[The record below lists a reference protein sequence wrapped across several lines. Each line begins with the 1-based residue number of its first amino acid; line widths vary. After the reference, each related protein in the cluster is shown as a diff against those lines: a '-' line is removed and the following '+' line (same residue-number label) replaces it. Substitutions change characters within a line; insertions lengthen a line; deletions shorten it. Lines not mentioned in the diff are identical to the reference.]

1 MFSINNRTIV
11 VFSTSIIIEQVQLDV
26 VTNVNVQWEKV
37 SQVWLTCRDQGLLRI
52 GSRVPVFLWLLIAD
66 QFLVAFLVLMFA
78 SFTDWLDGFIARK
91 FNQITSLGK
100 VLDPSADRLFIL
112 ATLIGLTVNEIIPA
126 WLAIVIVARDL
137 LLLIGYPISASHGF
151 GPLPVHF
158 LGKAATFAL
167 LYALPL
173 LLLAEVWPTAEAVIL
188 PLAWG
193 FAYWGIGLY
202 WVAGFVYLAQLR
214 QLISLE
220 RRSSPN
226 I

>member
-1 MFSINNRTIV
+1 MQLSQELKSVPNMLSILR
-11 VFSTSIIIEQVQLDV
+11 
-26 VTNVNVQWEKV
+26 
-37 SQVWLTCRDQGLLRI
+37 LLL
-52 GSRVPVFLWLLIAD
+52 VPVFLWLLIAD
-66 QFLVAFLVLMFA
+66 QFLIAFLVLMFA

-126 WLAIVIVARDL
+126 WLAIVIVARDV
-137 LLLIGYPISASHGF
+137 LLLIGYPISASHGY

-173 LLLAEVWPTAEAVIL
+173 LLLADVWPTAEAVIL

>member
-1 MFSINNRTIV
+1 MLSILR
-11 VFSTSIIIEQVQLDV
+11 
-26 VTNVNVQWEKV
+26 
-37 SQVWLTCRDQGLLRI
+37 LLL
-52 GSRVPVFLWLLIAD
+52 VPVFLWLLIVD
-66 QFLVAFLVLMFA
+66 QFLIAFLVLMFA

-126 WLAIVIVARDL
+126 WLAIVIVARDV
-137 LLLIGYPISASHGF
+137 LLLIGYPISASHGY

-173 LLLAEVWPTAEAVIL
+173 LLLADVWPSAEAVIL

-202 WVAGFVYLAQLR
+202 WVAGFVYPAQLR

>member
-1 MFSINNRTIV
+1 MQLSQELKSIPNML
-11 VFSTSIIIEQVQLDV
+11 SIL
-26 VTNVNVQWEKV
+26 
-37 SQVWLTCRDQGLLRI
+37 RLLL
-52 GSRVPVFLWLLIAD
+52 VPVFLWLLIVD
-66 QFLVAFLVLMFA
+66 QFLIAFLVLMFA

-126 WLAIVIVARDL
+126 WLAVVIVARDIL
-137 LLLIGYPISASHGF
+137 LLVGYPISASHGY

-173 LLLAEVWPTAEAVIL
+173 LLLADVWPSAEAVIL

>member
-1 MFSINNRTIV
+1 MLSILR
-11 VFSTSIIIEQVQLDV
+11 
-26 VTNVNVQWEKV
+26 
-37 SQVWLTCRDQGLLRI
+37 LLL
-52 GSRVPVFLWLLIAD
+52 VPVFLWLLIAD
-66 QFLVAFLVLMFA
+66 QFLIAFLVLMFA

-126 WLAIVIVARDL
+126 WLAIVIVARDV
-137 LLLIGYPISASHGF
+137 LLLIGYPISASHGY

-173 LLLAEVWPTAEAVIL
+173 LLLADVWPSAEAVIL

-214 QLISLE
+214 KLISLE

>member
-1 MFSINNRTIV
+1 MQLRQELKSVPNMLSILR
-11 VFSTSIIIEQVQLDV
+11 
-26 VTNVNVQWEKV
+26 
-37 SQVWLTCRDQGLLRI
+37 LLL
-52 GSRVPVFLWLLIAD
+52 VPVFLWLLIVD
-66 QFLVAFLVLMFA
+66 QFLVAFLVLIFA

-91 FNQITSLGK
+91 YNQITSLGK

-126 WLAIVIVARDL
+126 WLAIVIVARDI
-137 LLLIGYPISASHGF
+137 LLLIGYPISASHGY

-173 LLLAEVWPTAEAVIL
+173 LLLADVWPSAEAVIL

>member
-1 MFSINNRTIV
+1 MQLSQELKSVPNMLSILR
-11 VFSTSIIIEQVQLDV
+11 
-26 VTNVNVQWEKV
+26 
-37 SQVWLTCRDQGLLRI
+37 LLL
-52 GSRVPVFLWLLIAD
+52 VPVFLWLLIAD

-126 WLAIVIVARDL
+126 WLAIVIVARDV
-137 LLLIGYPISASHGF
+137 LLLIGYPISASHGY

-173 LLLAEVWPTAEAVIL
+173 LLLADVWPSAEAVIL

>member
-1 MFSINNRTIV
+1 MRLSQELKSVPNMLSILR
-11 VFSTSIIIEQVQLDV
+11 
-26 VTNVNVQWEKV
+26 
-37 SQVWLTCRDQGLLRI
+37 LLL
-52 GSRVPVFLWLLIAD
+52 VPVFLWLLIAD
-66 QFLVAFLVLMFA
+66 QFLIAFLVLMFA

-126 WLAIVIVARDL
+126 WLAIVIVARDV
-137 LLLIGYPISASHGF
+137 LLLIGYPISASHGY

-173 LLLAEVWPTAEAVIL
+173 LLLADVWPSAEAVIL

>member
-1 MFSINNRTIV
+1 MQLRQELKSVPNMLSILR
-11 VFSTSIIIEQVQLDV
+11 
-26 VTNVNVQWEKV
+26 
-37 SQVWLTCRDQGLLRI
+37 LLL
-52 GSRVPVFLWLLIAD
+52 VPVFLWLLIVD

-91 FNQITSLGK
+91 YNQITSLGK

-126 WLAIVIVARDL
+126 WLAIVIVARDI
-137 LLLIGYPISASHGF
+137 LLLIGYPISASHGY

-173 LLLAEVWPTAEAVIL
+173 LLLADVWPSAEAVIL

>member
-1 MFSINNRTIV
+1 LT
-11 VFSTSIIIEQVQLDV
+11 STSG
-26 VTNVNVQWEKV
+26 VNNFNLANLISVGR
-37 SQVWLTCRDQGLLRI
+37 LFL
-52 GSRVPVFLWLLIAD
+52 VPVFLWLLVTD
-66 QFLVAFLVLMFA
+66 QFLIAFLVLMFA
-78 SFTDWLDGFIARK
+78 SFTDWLDGFVARRL
-91 FNQITSLGK
+91 NQITSLGK
-100 VLDPSADRLFIL
+100 VLDPSADRLFIF
-112 ATLIGLTVNEIIPA
+112 ATLIGLTVHEIVPA
-126 WLAIVIVARDL
+126 WLAIVIVARDV
-137 LLLIGYPISASHGF
+137 LLLIGYPISASHGY

-173 LLLAEVWPTAEAVIL
+173 LLLADVWPSAEAVIL

>member
-1 MFSINNRTIV
+1 MRLSQELKSVPNMLSILR
-11 VFSTSIIIEQVQLDV
+11 
-26 VTNVNVQWEKV
+26 
-37 SQVWLTCRDQGLLRI
+37 LLL
-52 GSRVPVFLWLLIAD
+52 VPVFLWLLIAD
-66 QFLVAFLVLMFA
+66 QFLIAFLVLMFA

-126 WLAIVIVARDL
+126 WLAIVIVARDV
-137 LLLIGYPISASHGF
+137 LLLIGYPISASHGY

-173 LLLAEVWPTAEAVIL
+173 LLLADVWPSAGAVIL

-202 WVAGFVYLAQLR
+202 WAAGLVYLSQLR

>member
-1 MFSINNRTIV
+1 MQLSQELKSVPNMLSILR
-11 VFSTSIIIEQVQLDV
+11 
-26 VTNVNVQWEKV
+26 
-37 SQVWLTCRDQGLLRI
+37 LLL
-52 GSRVPVFLWLLIAD
+52 VPVFLWLLIAD
-66 QFLVAFLVLMFA
+66 QFLIAFLVLMFA

-126 WLAIVIVARDL
+126 WLAIVIVARDV
-137 LLLIGYPISASHGF
+137 LLLIGYPISASHGY

-173 LLLAEVWPTAEAVIL
+173 LLLADVWPSAEAMIL

>member
-1 MFSINNRTIV
+1 MRLSQELKSVPNMLSILR
-11 VFSTSIIIEQVQLDV
+11 
-26 VTNVNVQWEKV
+26 
-37 SQVWLTCRDQGLLRI
+37 LLL
-52 GSRVPVFLWLLIAD
+52 VPVFLWLLIAD
-66 QFLVAFLVLMFA
+66 QFLIAFLVLMFA

-126 WLAIVIVARDL
+126 WLAIVIVARDV
-137 LLLIGYPISASHGF
+137 LLLIGYPISASHGY

-173 LLLAEVWPTAEAVIL
+173 LLLADVWPSAEAVIL

-193 FAYWGIGLY
+193 FAYWGIALY

>member
-1 MFSINNRTIV
+1 MQLSQELKSIPNML
-11 VFSTSIIIEQVQLDV
+11 SIL
-26 VTNVNVQWEKV
+26 
-37 SQVWLTCRDQGLLRI
+37 RLLL
-52 GSRVPVFLWLLIAD
+52 VPVFLWLLIVD
-66 QFLVAFLVLMFA
+66 QFLIAFLVLMFA

-126 WLAIVIVARDL
+126 WLAIVIVARDIL
-137 LLLIGYPISASHGF
+137 LLVGYPISASHGY

-173 LLLAEVWPTAEAVIL
+173 LLLADVWPSGEAVIL

>member
-1 MFSINNRTIV
+1 MQLSQELKSIPNML
-11 VFSTSIIIEQVQLDV
+11 SIL
-26 VTNVNVQWEKV
+26 
-37 SQVWLTCRDQGLLRI
+37 RLLL
-52 GSRVPVFLWLLIAD
+52 VPVFLWLLIAD

-126 WLAIVIVARDL
+126 WLAIVIVARDV
-137 LLLIGYPISASHGF
+137 LLLIGYPISASHGY

-173 LLLAEVWPTAEAVIL
+173 LLLADVWPSAEAVIL

-220 RRSSPN
+220 WRSSPN

>member
-1 MFSINNRTIV
+1 MQLSKELKSVPNMLSILR
-11 VFSTSIIIEQVQLDV
+11 
-26 VTNVNVQWEKV
+26 
-37 SQVWLTCRDQGLLRI
+37 LLL
-52 GSRVPVFLWLLIAD
+52 VPVFLWLLIAD
-66 QFLVAFLVLMFA
+66 QFLIAFLVLMFA

-112 ATLIGLTVNEIIPA
+112 ATLIGLTVNEIIPT
-126 WLAIVIVARDL
+126 WLAIVIVARDM
-137 LLLIGYPISASHGF
+137 LLLIGYPISASHGY

-173 LLLAEVWPTAEAVIL
+173 LLLADVWPSAEAVIL

-220 RRSSPN
+220 GRSSPN

>member
-1 MFSINNRTIV
+1 MQLSQELKSIPNML
-11 VFSTSIIIEQVQLDV
+11 SIL
-26 VTNVNVQWEKV
+26 
-37 SQVWLTCRDQGLLRI
+37 RLLL
-52 GSRVPVFLWLLIAD
+52 VPVFLWLLIVD
-66 QFLVAFLVLMFA
+66 QFLIAFLVLMFA

-112 ATLIGLTVNEIIPA
+112 ATLVGLTVNEIIPA
-126 WLAIVIVARDL
+126 WLAIVIVARDIL
-137 LLLIGYPISASHGF
+137 LLVGYPISASHGY

-173 LLLAEVWPTAEAVIL
+173 LLLADVWPSAEAVIL

>member
-1 MFSINNRTIV
+1 MQLSQELKSVPNMLSILR
-11 VFSTSIIIEQVQLDV
+11 
-26 VTNVNVQWEKV
+26 
-37 SQVWLTCRDQGLLRI
+37 LLL
-52 GSRVPVFLWLLIAD
+52 VPVFLWLLIAD

-126 WLAIVIVARDL
+126 WLAIVVAARDV

-173 LLLAEVWPTAEAVIL
+173 LLLADVWPSAEAVIL

>member
-1 MFSINNRTIV
+1 MQLSQELKSVPNMLSILR
-11 VFSTSIIIEQVQLDV
+11 
-26 VTNVNVQWEKV
+26 
-37 SQVWLTCRDQGLLRI
+37 LLL
-52 GSRVPVFLWLLIAD
+52 VPVFLWLLIAD
-66 QFLVAFLVLMFA
+66 QFLIAFLVLLFA

-126 WLAIVIVARDL
+126 WLAIVIVARDV
-137 LLLIGYPISASHGF
+137 LLLIGYPISASHGY

-173 LLLAEVWPTAEAVIL
+173 LLLADVWPSAEAVIL

>member
-1 MFSINNRTIV
+1 MQLSQELKSVPNMLSILR
-11 VFSTSIIIEQVQLDV
+11 
-26 VTNVNVQWEKV
+26 
-37 SQVWLTCRDQGLLRI
+37 LLL
-52 GSRVPVFLWLLIAD
+52 VPVFLWLLIAD
-66 QFLVAFLVLMFA
+66 QFLIAFLVLMFS

-126 WLAIVIVARDL
+126 WLAIVIVARDV
-137 LLLIGYPISASHGF
+137 LLLIGYPISASHGY

-173 LLLAEVWPTAEAVIL
+173 LLLADVWPTAEAVIL

>member
-1 MFSINNRTIV
+1 MQLSKELKSIPNML
-11 VFSTSIIIEQVQLDV
+11 SIL
-26 VTNVNVQWEKV
+26 
-37 SQVWLTCRDQGLLRI
+37 RLLL
-52 GSRVPVFLWLLIAD
+52 VPVFLWLLIVD
-66 QFLVAFLVLMFA
+66 QLLIAFLVLMFA
-78 SFTDWLDGFIARK
+78 SFTDWLDGFIARR

-126 WLAIVIVARDL
+126 WLAIVIVARDIL
-137 LLLIGYPISASHGF
+137 LLVGYPISASHGY

-173 LLLAEVWPTAEAVIL
+173 LLLADVWPSAEAVIL

>member
-1 MFSINNRTIV
+1 MRLSQELKSVPNMLSILR
-11 VFSTSIIIEQVQLDV
+11 
-26 VTNVNVQWEKV
+26 
-37 SQVWLTCRDQGLLRI
+37 LLL
-52 GSRVPVFLWLLIAD
+52 VPVFLWLLIAD
-66 QFLVAFLVLMFA
+66 QFLIAFLVLMFA

-126 WLAIVIVARDL
+126 WLAIVIVARDV
-137 LLLIGYPISASHGF
+137 LLLIGYPISASHGY

-173 LLLAEVWPTAEAVIL
+173 LLLADVWPSAEAAIL

>member
-1 MFSINNRTIV
+1 MQLSQELKSVPNMLSILR
-11 VFSTSIIIEQVQLDV
+11 
-26 VTNVNVQWEKV
+26 
-37 SQVWLTCRDQGLLRI
+37 LLL
-52 GSRVPVFLWLLIAD
+52 VPVFLWLLIAD
-66 QFLVAFLVLMFA
+66 QFLIAFLVLMFA

-126 WLAIVIVARDL
+126 WLAIVIVARDV
-137 LLLIGYPISASHGF
+137 LLLIGYPISASHGY

-173 LLLAEVWPTAEAVIL
+173 LLLADVWPSAEAVIL

>member
-1 MFSINNRTIV
+1 MQLSQELKSIPNML
-11 VFSTSIIIEQVQLDV
+11 SIL
-26 VTNVNVQWEKV
+26 
-37 SQVWLTCRDQGLLRI
+37 RLLL
-52 GSRVPVFLWLLIAD
+52 VPVFLWLLIVD
-66 QFLVAFLVLMFA
+66 QFLIAFLVLMFA

-112 ATLIGLTVNEIIPA
+112 ATLIGLTVNGIIPA
-126 WLAIVIVARDL
+126 WLAIVIVARDIL
-137 LLLIGYPISASHGF
+137 LLVGYPISASHGY

-173 LLLAEVWPTAEAVIL
+173 LLLADVWPSAEAVIL
-188 PLAWG
+188 PLACG

>member
-1 MFSINNRTIV
+1 MQLSKELKSIPNML
-11 VFSTSIIIEQVQLDV
+11 SIL
-26 VTNVNVQWEKV
+26 
-37 SQVWLTCRDQGLLRI
+37 RLLL
-52 GSRVPVFLWLLIAD
+52 VPVFLWLLIVD
-66 QFLVAFLVLMFA
+66 QFLIAFLVLMFA

-112 ATLIGLTVNEIIPA
+112 ATLVGLTVNEIIPA
-126 WLAIVIVARDL
+126 WLAIVIVARDIL
-137 LLLIGYPISASHGF
+137 LLVGYPISASHGY

-173 LLLAEVWPTAEAVIL
+173 LLLADVWPSAEAVIL

>member
-1 MFSINNRTIV
+1 MQLSQELKSIPNML
-11 VFSTSIIIEQVQLDV
+11 SIL
-26 VTNVNVQWEKV
+26 
-37 SQVWLTCRDQGLLRI
+37 RLLL
-52 GSRVPVFLWLLIAD
+52 VPVFLWLLIAD
-66 QFLVAFLVLMFA
+66 QFLIAFLVLMFA

-126 WLAIVIVARDL
+126 WLAIVIVARDV
-137 LLLIGYPISASHGF
+137 LLLIGYPISASHGY

-173 LLLAEVWPTAEAVIL
+173 LLLADVWPSAEAVIL

>member
-1 MFSINNRTIV
+1 MQLSQELKSVPNMLSILR
-11 VFSTSIIIEQVQLDV
+11 
-26 VTNVNVQWEKV
+26 
-37 SQVWLTCRDQGLLRI
+37 LLL
-52 GSRVPVFLWLLIAD
+52 VPVFLWLLIAD
-66 QFLVAFLVLMFA
+66 QFLIAFLVLMFA

-112 ATLIGLTVNEIIPA
+112 ATLMGLTVNEIIPA
-126 WLAIVIVARDL
+126 WLAIVIVARDV
-137 LLLIGYPISASHGF
+137 LLLIGYPISASHGY

-173 LLLAEVWPTAEAVIL
+173 LLLADVWPTAEAVIL